1 METMGTSGNAPF
13 SPLWVYDTYCTSM
26 CTVNGCIYYIY
37 GIILYMVYKMLS
49 VEDPSGRQQHP
60 LLRCATPATRTI
72 RFRTTRCFHLMTR
85 LILIFFLFYVIVV
98 FVVSSVLLPPPLV
111 SHNGIFV
118 FFLLCLVE
126 KEERSLLWWLFV
138 LFFVSLIWE
147 WGVVND
153 DEMRHVRPLTS
164 ASPSLTNTTHTHNM

>member
-1 METMGTSGNAPF
+1 
-13 SPLWVYDTYCTSM
+13 M

-85 LILIFFLFYVIVV
+85 LILIFFSFSSSFFFMLLLF
-98 FVVSSVLLPPPLV
+98 LLSLPFYSTPPLPPLV
-111 SHNGIFV
+111 IRIVWHNGIFV
-118 FFLLCLVE
+118 FLLCLVE

-164 ASPSLTNTTHTHNM
+164 ASPSLTNTTHTTQYVARQ